1 MQTPPTV
8 SQSGN
13 RAAVELRPGAEG
25 TQMCSTRLAG
35 KEGKVLPGVEASPI
49 SWWDGSHI
57 LHETV
62 QGSLSERL
70 AHPQREAGVWTEA
83 NQTHC
88 PRPLPFRTCPKPD
101 KVVTVHSC
109 SASLTPSR
117 RPPPDPQQPGSL
129 PLCPCPGSGLLEAST
144 RLGWWG
150 EGGEP
155 DPSMKTSVI
164 ITAHFGGIFTCSP
177 GSVLSPW
184 LR

>member
-1 MQTPPTV
+1 M
-8 SQSGN
+8 
-13 RAAVELRPGAEG
+13 ELRPGAEG

-117 RPPPDPQQPGSL
+117 RPPPRPPAAGEPASVSL
-129 PLCPCPGSGLLEAST
+129 PRIWLARGLYQA
-144 RLGWWG
+144 GVVG